1 MGHSEERSGCAEEA
15 AGGPQP
21 HLGFFPH
28 SPLELCS
35 LSHSPPRPPS
45 TLLLA
50 RLKSGGTGV
59 LGIGRCIWEPK
70 DDLFSACK
78 R

>member
-1 MGHSEERSGCAEEA
+1 MRRRLL
-15 AGGPQP
+15 GGPNP
-21 HLGFFPH
+21 ILVSFHT
-28 SPLELCS
+28 S
-35 LSHSPPRPPS
+35 LWISVPCPVVSPPPLPS

-70 DDLFSACK
+70 DDLFSAYK